1 MNQYRLFPWK
11 TAPSEAEKGSFA
23 MKFILKN
30 MSRILLVTAAVL
42 ILGGVAM
49 LALLVPAAASTFYK
63 ICLAA
68 ISVLCVLMGV
78 GLLFA
83 LYLGRDNDPNFFLYD
98 TKAARNIPESQLTFE
113 RINSRMGYFMT
124 TLSTSLE
131 RLWSDNALDAAPE
144 KFGVNEVYKPLAA
157 YKMIYD
163 LAVIDSPEGW
173 RLFLNASP
181 AAITTLTDALR
192 LNGEDTMAQTLIKAY
207 NTAASIDDYEWLSDF
222 LKGNIPYISRRMT
235 AYVRKNMEWFY

>member
-1 MNQYRLFPWK
+1 
-11 TAPSEAEKGSFA
+11 
-23 MKFILKN
+23 MKSILKN
-30 MSRILLVTAAVL
+30 MSRILLIVAAVL
-42 ILGGVAM
+42 IVGGIVM
-49 LALLVPAAASTFYK
+49 LALLVPSAASTFYM

-68 ISVLCVLMGV
+68 ISILCILMGV
-78 GLLFA
+78 GLLFC
-83 LYLGRDNDPNFFLYD
+83 LFLGRDNDPNFFLYD
-98 TKAARNIPESQLTFE
+98 PKTARNIPASELDFE

-131 RLWSDNALDAAPE
+131 KLWSDNALDSKPE

-163 LAVIDSPEGW
+163 LAEIDSPEGW

-181 AAITTLTDALR
+181 AAITTLTDAL
-192 LNGEDTMAQTLIKAY
+192 LQNGEDAMVKTLIKAY
-207 NTAASIDDYEWLSDF
+207 NTASSIDDYEWLSDF
-222 LKGNIPYISRRMT
+222 LKGNKPYISRRMT